1 MTPSRSVAARL
12 IAEAGPGFDNAANRD
27 PVPGRRLEMEPR
39 EGGDMPELKVG
50 LIGAGWMG
58 RAHAMAYRT
67 ARLVFGGKPAA
78 PVLEVVADATEEIAA
93 RAAAELGFRRHAR
106 DWREV
111 VEDPAVDIVDITT
124 PNDMHYEVAMAAIAA
139 GKHIHCEKPLTN
151 DAATSFAMAE
161 AAEKAGVTTTVGF
174 NYIKNPIQGVARKLV
189 EDGEIGAVT
198 YFRGLFNS
206 DSAGRPDIPFAWRNS
221 KARAGSGVIGDVGAH
236 CFAYARHLVPEP
248 VEEVMCDLRIVI
260 PERPDAGTAGWA
272 SPGSGGSAMVPVDTD
287 DVATAMIRFAGGA
300 IGHLEMSRVS
310 LGRRMEIGYDIT
322 GTEGALRYQYERIN
336 ELQHYRESGPPE
348 TRGFKRIEMGPT
360 DPRYAAF
367 FPVSGIG
374 AGYSDFKAI
383 EAQEFLEAVAAGR
396 PAYPDF
402 RWGAEIQRLIDACIL
417 SDAERRWVKVAEVGP

>member
-1 MTPSRSVAARL
+1 
-12 IAEAGPGFDNAANRD
+12 
-27 PVPGRRLEMEPR
+27 
-39 EGGDMPELKVG
+39 
-50 LIGAGWMG
+50 
-58 RAHAMAYRT
+58 MAYRT
-67 ARLVFGGKPAA
+67 ARLAFGGTPAV

-139 GKHIHCEKPLTN
+139 GKHIYCEKPLTN

-174 NYIKNPIQGVARKLV
+174 NYIKNPVQGLARKLID
-189 EDGEIGAVT
+189 DGEIGSVT

-206 DSAGRPDIPFAWRNS
+206 DSAGRPDVPFAWRNS

-236 CFAYARHLVPEP
+236 CFAYSRHLVPQP

-260 PERPDAGTAGWA
+260 PERPEAETSGWLG
-272 SPGSGGSAMVPVDTD
+272 PGSGGSAMAPVDTD
-287 DVATAMIRFAGGA
+287 DVATVMVRFAGGA
-300 IGHLEMSRVS
+300 IGHMEMSRVS
-310 LGRRMEIGYDIT
+310 VGRRMEIGYDIT
-322 GTEGALRYQYERIN
+322 GTDGALRYQYERIA
-336 ELQHYRESGPPE
+336 ELQHYRENGPPE

-383 EAQEFLEAVAAGR
+383 EAQEFLEAIAAGR

-402 RWGAEIQRLIDACIL
+402 RWGAEVQRLIDACVL
-417 SDAERRWVKVAEVGP
+417 SDAEGRWVKVAEVGP

>member
-1 MTPSRSVAARL
+1 
-12 IAEAGPGFDNAANRD
+12 
-27 PVPGRRLEMEPR
+27 
-39 EGGDMPELKVG
+39 MPELKVG

-67 ARLVFGGKPAA
+67 ARLAFGGQPAA

-93 RAAAELGFRRHAR
+93 RAAAALGFRRHAR

-111 VEDPAVDIVDITT
+111 MEDPAVDIVDITT

-139 GKHIHCEKPLTN
+139 GKHIYCEKPLTN
-151 DAATSFAMAE
+151 DVATSFAMAE
-161 AAEKAGVTTTVGF
+161 AAEKAGVTTAVGF
-174 NYIKNPIQGVARKLV
+174 NYIKNPVQNVARKLV

-198 YFRGLFNS
+198 YFRGLFNC
-206 DSAGRPDIPFAWRNS
+206 DSAARPDVPFAWRNS

-236 CFAYARHLVPEP
+236 CFAYARHLVPQP
-248 VEEVMCDLRIVI
+248 VEEVMCDLSIVF
-260 PERPDAGTAGWA
+260 PERPQAETAGWHSA
-272 SPGSGGSAMVPVDTD
+272 GSGGGAMLPVDTD
-287 DVATAMIRFAGGA
+287 DVGTVMIRFVGGA
-300 IGHLEMSRVS
+300 TGHLEISRVS

-348 TRGFKRIEMGPT
+348 TRGFKRIEMGPS

-383 EAQEFLEAVAAGR
+383 EAQEFMEAIVEGR
-396 PAYPDF
+396 PACPDF

-417 SDAERRWVKVAEVGP
+417 SDAESRWVKVREVGP